1 MEFWWVISCMEV
13 SLCDWELKKTTKE
26 QATLKNQCNPI
37 KILRQNLISST
48 NYLTIMGAQ
57 KDRKKRV

>member
-37 KILRQNLISST
+37 KILRQN
-48 NYLTIMGAQ
+48 YLTIMGAQ